1 MVVPG
6 GGALADEVRICQRQ
20 LGLADGAAH
29 RMALLAMDQLAWAV
43 AGLRLGFEV
52 GDTEEALRRSL
63 EQGHVAVWAPFTLVA
78 NRRDIPQSWTVTS
91 DSLALWLGAPPR
103 RRARVMSSNR
113 SQRPRAAIS
122 AEQLARDGVVD
133 AAFPAMLRE
142 AGLPTF
148 LLGRGDQAAF
158 AASLGL
164 PGGACGAPSTKVV
177 VLSLSA
183 DPRACLPGRLEV
195 GLSLRSRAATKMAE
209 SILFLT
215 GHLARPGSR
224 RCSRA

>member
-1 MVVPG
+1 VGGHALPAETDERGLADLPRPIVVKLGGSVVRSPELPAWLDAIASSLRPIVVVPG
-6 GGALADEVRICQRQ
+6 GGALADEVRNCQRQ

-52 GDTEEALRRSL
+52 GDTEDALRRSL
-63 EQGHVAVWAPFTLVA
+63 DEGHVAVWAPFTLVA

-91 DSLALWLGAPPR
+91 DSLALWLGRRLGAERVFVIKSIER
-103 RRARVMSSNR
+103 RRSEM
-113 SQRPRAAIS
+113 S

-142 AGLPTF
+142 AGVPTF

-158 AASLGL
+158 AASLGVA
-164 PGGACGAPSTKVV
+164 GDACGAT
-177 VLSLSA
+177 L
-183 DPRACLPGRLEV
+183 D
-195 GLSLRSRAATKMAE
+195 
-209 SILFLT
+209 
-215 GHLARPGSR
+215 
-224 RCSRA
+224 